1 MEINFSD
8 DASKLNDSFAPEE
21 GIFSGGGDLDSILIT
36 EFTDS
41 TGFTSSPSAESIKVG
56 IPIKSLL
63 ANGFRLL
70 HDDLSSLK
78 VIGVVA
84 GAGSVAS
91 SLLGG
96 TAGGV
101 VNGLADAIGDA
112 LGSFAGGIA
121 QGIGNSLQDLDIVK
135 NDPDIQAIK
144 KEGLLAYNKAFYD
157 PTLQT
162 ISGALS
168 GMTNAIAKAVAEL
181 AGGLAEGV
189 VNAVGDS
196 KIISEDDSNGGD
208 ILDETARSK
217 SIYLTKK
224 YGLIK
229 YAEAFYSPAL
239 QGISG
244 ALSGITNAV
253 TKAVGELAGGL
264 AEGILDSVADAKI
277 STEDDSNE
285 GDVLNADARAKSIY
299 LTKKYGLIKYAE
311 AFYDPTLQGISGA
324 LSGVT
329 NAVTKAA
336 GEFAGGLAEG
346 ILDSI
351 ADASLSLEDDSNG
364 GDVLDAT
371 ARSKSIRLTKKY
383 GLLKYAE
390 AFYDPELQKASGVFS
405 AIAKGLGQLGPEF
418 FGGLIEGSLNALT
431 DAATLLT
438 DPDIAAAKKKGM
450 QVYIETL
457 YGEDAMKEKAEIAL
471 ASSKW
476 GDAASGAVKGLG
488 DLISTTVDTSLDV
501 LKDAGAGVLGL
512 FGIKLGDS
520 EKETVA
526 ASVSATNTISVQP
539 HPQYTAPL
547 NAISLKSIDIAEDT
561 ELIQQKLGSLTANL
575 TLKLDEL
582 SDKLSSI
589 IKVMGGASSNASGP
603 ISFFK
608 GADIEA

>member
-21 GIFSGGGDLDSILIT
+21 GIFSGGSDLDSILIT

-41 TGFTSSPSAESIKVG
+41 TGFTSSPSAENIKAN
-56 IPIKSLL
+56 IPVKSLL

-91 SLLGG
+91 NLLSG

-121 QGIGNSLQDLDIVK
+121 EGIGNSLQDLDTVK

-168 GMTNAIAKAVAEL
+168 GMTNAVAKAVGEL
-181 AGGLAEGV
+181 AGGLAEGI
-189 VNAVGDS
+189 VNSVGDA
-196 KIISEDDSNGGD
+196 KIVSEDDSNGGD
-208 ILDETARSK
+208 ILNETARSK

-244 ALSGITNAV
+244 ALSGMTNAV

-264 AEGILDSVADAKI
+264 AEGILNSVADAKI

-311 AFYDPTLQGISGA
+311 AFYDPDLQGASGA
-324 LSGVT
+324 LSGIT

-346 ILDSI
+346 IFNSI
-351 ADASLSLEDDSNG
+351 SDASLSLEDDSNG
-364 GDVLDAT
+364 GDVLSAED
-371 ARSKSIRLTKKY
+371 RSRSIRLTKKY
-383 GLLKYAE
+383 GLIKYAE
-390 AFYDPELQKASGVFS
+390 AFYDPTVQEASGVLS
-405 AIAKGLGQLGPEF
+405 AIAKGIGQVGPEF

-431 DAATLLT
+431 DAKTLMT

-457 YGEDAMKEKAEIAL
+457 YGEDAMKQKAELAL

-476 GDAASGAVKGLG
+476 GDAASGFVDAVGNFVSSTVEGAVEIVASPVTGLIKVIKGSG
-488 DLISTTVDTSLDV
+488 EETTATDTS
-501 LKDAGAGVLGL
+501 AP
-512 FGIKLGDS
+512 S
-520 EKETVA
+520 
-526 ASVSATNTISVQP
+526 TISVLP
-539 HPQYTAPL
+539 NTQYTVPL
-547 NAISLKSIDIAEDT
+547 NSIERQIGDIKEYTDLT
-561 ELIQQKLGSLTANL
+561 SQKIGSQTATL
-575 TLKLDEL
+575 VLKLEEL
-582 SDKLSSI
+582 SEKLSSI
-589 IKVMGGASSNASGP
+589 IEVVGATANNSSGP
-603 ISFFK
+603 TSFFR
-608 GADIEA
+608 GVDIEA